1 MQFMLKT
8 QVYTNRLFGF
18 QAMNHSEKTELS
30 LGRITG
36 AVPAENRYYV
46 LILFDISETKKY
58 TILTKLLRRYAYRI
72 QKSVYE
78 AYLHNSEYKEL
89 VSNIE
94 KLMSSSRYYNKEDNV
109 RIYRISGSCTV
120 LVFGMCA
127 VDHLEVEENL
137 FF

>member
-1 MQFMLKT
+1 MLKT

-58 TILTKLLRRYAYRI
+58 TCTKPSLLTSFLNLNRVILYLTRRYQIINAFLI
-72 QKSVYE
+72 
-78 AYLHNSEYKEL
+78 N
-89 VSNIE
+89 
-94 KLMSSSRYYNKEDNV
+94 
-109 RIYRISGSCTV
+109 
-120 LVFGMCA
+120 
-127 VDHLEVEENL
+127 
-137 FF
+137 